1 MEVRSRRPNE
11 PAQITAAKFGSR
23 ILTIEAGGEA
33 MLPLAINP
41 LIPSDHVESRGYGY
55 GRVGVTLSMG
65 EKLLQRRARALQ
77 RQHQTRYPS
86 IVAQDGNVTA
96 GLIMSAAAA
105 LDLLTWWVIYST
117 TSRSTIWRMAL
128 RHRLRLPLHL

>member
-1 MEVRSRRPNE
+1 
-11 PAQITAAKFGSR
+11 
-23 ILTIEAGGEA
+23 

-105 LDLLTWWVIYST
+105 LDLADLVGNLQHDQQEHYLAAGGEAEQ
-117 TSRSTIWRMAL
+117 RSVGFQL
-128 RHRLRLPLHL
+128 LHFK